1 MKKAAAVLGSAV
13 LYAGAMLLSFLA
25 AAGNDMRWFLY
36 GFPVAAAIYFVLAGN
51 VFSRRL
57 QLNRWYLWLGMNVLG
72 GLAGWAM
79 LAAWFPVLL
88 SNGFILV
95 LLIPLTMV
103 LAVVWAVVGIGF
115 LCVKLIRRRSAAPK
129 EREKPAVI
137 RPERTAVWMEK
148 AKNLVRVASI
158 PLLILAAASLY
169 VSVRDYGAIRPADS
183 YVDEGVHTFVPY
195 DILPISVK
203 NNATGR
209 YGRTHP
215 TKIVYMVYYKT
226 TDGSGYRWQVEGSTA
241 RTLAEQKYEEGPVER
256 RVLSIPE
263 EDAYITVEADQTAKS
278 YTAGLQRKYTLI
290 MGLSVAY
297 LAVYAGVWIVIWRK
311 REMEQAE

>member
-1 MKKAAAVLGSAV
+1 MKKAAAVLGSAA
-13 LYAGAMLLSFLA
+13 LYAGALLLSFLA

-36 GFPVAAAIYFVLAGN
+36 GFPAAAAVYFVLAGN
-51 VFSRRL
+51 FFSRRL
-57 QLNRWYLWLGMNVLG
+57 QLNRWCLWLGMNVLG

-79 LAAWFPVLL
+79 VIAWFPVLL
-88 SNGFILV
+88 SNGLV
-95 LLIPLTMV
+95 LILLIPLAMV
-103 LAVVWAVVGIGF
+103 LAVVWAAVGVGF
-115 LCVKLIRRRSAAPK
+115 LCVKLFRRRGAAP
-129 EREKPAVI
+129 EEQRKPAAI
-137 RPERTAVWMEK
+137 RPKQTSAWTEK
-148 AKNLVRVASI
+148 AKNLGRAVSV

-169 VSVRDYGAIRPADS
+169 VGARDYAAIRPADS
-183 YVDEGVHTFVPY
+183 YVDEGVHIFVPY

-209 YGRTHP
+209 YGRNHP

-263 EDAYITVEADQTAKS
+263 EDAYITVEANQTAES
-278 YTAGLQRKYTLI
+278 YTAGQQRKYTLI
-290 MGLSVAY
+290 MGVSVAY
-297 LAVYAGVWIVIWRK
+297 LAIYAGAWMVLWRK

>member
-13 LYAGAMLLSFLA
+13 LYAGAMLLSFLVSA
-25 AAGNDMRWFLY
+25 ENDMRWFLY
-36 GFPVAAAIYFVLAGN
+36 GFPLAAAVYFVLAGN
-51 VFSRRL
+51 FFSRRL
-57 QLNRWYLWLGMNVLG
+57 QLNRWYLWLGMNFIG
-72 GLAGWAM
+72 GLAGWAV

-95 LLIPLTMV
+95 LLIPLTIV
-103 LAVVWAVVGIGF
+103 LAVVWAAVGLGF
-115 LCVKLIRRRSAAPK
+115 LCVKLFRLCRAAPEK
-129 EREKPAVI
+129 KAKPAVSSEQ
-137 RPERTAVWMEK
+137 PGAWMEK
-148 AKNLVRVASI
+148 AKNLGRTVSI

-209 YGRTHP
+209 YARNNP
-215 TKIVYMVYYKT
+215 TKIVYMIYYKT

-241 RTLAEQKYEEGPVER
+241 RTLAEQQYEEGPVER

-263 EDAYITVEADQTAKS
+263 EDAYITVEASLTAES
-278 YTAGLQRKYTLI
+278 YTAGLQRKYTVI

-297 LAVYAGVWIVIWRK
+297 LAVYAGAWIVIWRK

>member
-1 MKKAAAVLGSAV
+1 
-13 LYAGAMLLSFLA
+13 
-25 AAGNDMRWFLY
+25 MRWFLY
-36 GFPVAAAIYFVLAGN
+36 GFPVAAAVYFVLAGN

-79 LAAWFPVLL
+79 LAALFPVLL

-115 LCVKLIRRRSAAPK
+115 LCVKLFRRRSAVPK
-129 EREKPAVI
+129 ERGKSAVI

>member
-13 LYAGAMLLSFLA
+13 LYAGALLASFLI

-36 GFPVAAAIYFVLAGN
+36 GVPAAAAAYFVLAGN
-51 VFSRRL
+51 LFSRRL
-57 QLNRWYLWLGMNVLG
+57 QLNRWYLWLGMNLLG
-72 GLAGWAM
+72 GLAGWGLLMAC
-79 LAAWFPVLL
+79 FPVLL

-95 LLIPLTMV
+95 FLVPLTMV
-103 LAVVWAVVGIGF
+103 LAVVWAVVGVGF
-115 LCVKLIRRRSAAPK
+115 LCVKLFRRRSAALK
-129 EREKPAVI
+129 EKGKVPAA
-137 RPERTAVWMEK
+137 RPERAAAWMEK
-148 AKNLVRVASI
+148 AKNLGRVVSI

-169 VSVRDYGAIRPADS
+169 VGAWDYGSIRPADS

-195 DILPISVK
+195 DILPVSVK

-263 EDAYITVEADQTAKS
+263 EDAYITVEADQTAES
-278 YTAGLQRKYTLI
+278 YTAGLRRKYTLI
-290 MGLSVAY
+290 MGLSAAY
-297 LAVYAGVWIVIWRK
+297 LAVYAGAWIVIWRK